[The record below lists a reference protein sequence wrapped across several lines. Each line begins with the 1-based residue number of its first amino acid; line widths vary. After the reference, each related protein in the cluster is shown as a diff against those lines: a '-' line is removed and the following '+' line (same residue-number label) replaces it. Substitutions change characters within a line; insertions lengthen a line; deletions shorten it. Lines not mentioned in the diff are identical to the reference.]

1 MYLVPFELRQANL
14 VLAYKMAAIV
24 LWAEFSLHCMSILSA
39 ATFTPRRALYRCQ
52 GGPAFVFC
60 ISMRLSWSLSLLLSW
75 GYDIVA
81 VTESHL
87 DDTILDTEISPPNHA
102 VYRIDRNRN
111 GRGVRFTV
119 RDLWMLSSKPD
130 SASGLYWSSLIL
142 RTSLKIFANK
152 WSRTSAGIGPKRL
165 HRPTSPLL

>member
-1 MYLVPFELRQANL
+1 MYLVPFGLRQANL
-14 VLAYKMAAIV
+14 VLAYKMTAIV
-24 LWAEFSLHCMSILSA
+24 LWAEFSLPCMSILSA
-39 ATFTPRRALYRCQ
+39 AIFTPSRALYRYQ
-52 GGPAFVFC
+52 GGPAFLLR
-60 ISMRLSWSLSLLLSW
+60 ISIRRSRNLSSLLSR

-111 GRGVRFTV
+111 GRGVRLTV
-119 RDLWMLSSKPD
+119 RDLWMLCSKPD

-152 WSRTSAGIGPKRL
+152 WSMTSAGMGPKLL